1 MTDMASGQITTSDYI
16 RHHLTNLTFGQHP
29 DGTWGI
35 AHGAEEAAEMGFM
48 AIHLDTM
55 FWSFLTGILFC
66 WLFRVAAKRAATD
79 TPGGFQNFIES
90 IIEFV
95 DNQVRD
101 SFHGRSELIAPLA
114 LTIFVWV
121 FLMNMLDL
129 VPIDYVPEL
138 AKAMGIE
145 YMRIVPSADINAPI
159 GLAIGVFVLVLYYNL
174 KIKGAVGFTKE
185 MTLHPFGK
193 WALPFNLLLE
203 TVTLIAKHVSLAM
216 RLFGNL
222 YAAELIF
229 VLIAGLLP
237 FWAQWT
243 LHLPWAIFHILVV
256 PLQAFIFMVL
266 TIVYLSMAH
275 ETDEH

>member
-1 MTDMASGQITTSDYI
+1 MASEQLTTSGYI
-16 RHHLTNLTFGQHP
+16 THHLANLTFGQHA
-29 DGTWGI
+29 DGTWGF
-35 AHGAEEAAEMGFM
+35 AHGAEEAADGLHGDPRGHHVLPAF
-48 AIHLDTM
+48 
-55 FWSFLTGILFC
+55 TG
-66 WLFRVAAKRAATD
+66 VAVLLALPHRRARRASAD

-90 IIEFV
+90 IVEFV

-121 FLMNMLDL
+121 FLMNLLDL
-129 VPIDYVPEL
+129 VPVDLRAGRSPRPL
-138 AKAMGIE
+138 GIE
-145 YMRIVPSADINAPI
+145 YMRIVPTADINAPI
-159 GLAIGVFVLVLYYNL
+159 GMAIGVFFLVLYYNF
-174 KIKGAVGFTKE
+174 KIKGVVGFTKE

-193 WALPFNLLLE
+193 WAMPFNLLLE

-275 ETDEH
+275 EDH

>member
-1 MTDMASGQITTSDYI
+1 MASSEQLTSQGYI
-16 RHHLTNLTFGQHP
+16 KHHLTNLTWGQHP
-29 DGTWGI
+29 DGSWGF
-35 AHGAEEAAEMGFM
+35 ADSAREAAEMGFW
-48 AIHLDTM
+48 AIHVDTL
-55 FWSFLTGILFC
+55 FFSALTGIFFC
-66 WLFRVAAKRAATD
+66 WIFRKAAKRANAD
-79 TPGGFQNFIES
+79 TPSPFQNFIES

-101 SFHGRSELIAPLA
+101 SFHAKNELIAPLA

-121 FLMNMLDL
+121 FLMNSLDL

-138 AKAMGIE
+138 AKAAGFE
-145 YMRIVPSADINAPI
+145 YTRIVPPADINAPI
-159 GLAIGVFVLVLYYNL
+159 GMAIGVFFLIIYYSL
-174 KIKGAVGFTKE
+174 KIKGVKGFAKE

-193 WALPFNLLLE
+193 WFLPFNLLLE
-203 TVTLIAKHVSLAM
+203 TVTLLAKNVSLAM

-229 VLIAGLLP
+229 VLIAALLP
-237 FWAQWT
+237 FWAQWA
-243 LHLPWAIFHILVV
+243 LQVPWLIFHILVV

-275 ETDEH
+275 ETEEH

>member
-1 MTDMASGQITTSDYI
+1 MASEQLTTSGYI
-16 RHHLTNLTFGQHP
+16 RHHLTNLTYGQHP
-29 DGTWGI
+29 DGSWGF
-35 AHGAEEAAEMGFM
+35 AHSAQEAAQMGFM
-48 AIHLDTM
+48 AIHVDTM
-55 FWSFLTGILFC
+55 VFSALTGILFC
-66 WLFRVAAKRAATD
+66 WIFRAAARRASAD
-79 TPGGFQNFIES
+79 TPSGMQNFVEWIV
-90 IIEFV
+90 EFV
-95 DNQVRD
+95 DSQVRD
-101 SFHGRSELIAPLA
+101 SFHGRSNLIAPLA

-121 FLMNMLDL
+121 FLMNLLDL
-129 VPIDYVPEL
+129 VPVDYIPEL
-138 AKAMGIE
+138 AKAAGLE
-145 YMRIVPSADINAPI
+145 YTRIVPTADINAPI
-159 GLAIGVFVLVLYYNL
+159 GMAIGVFFLILFYNL
-174 KIKGAVGFTKE
+174 KIKGVVGFTKE

-193 WALPFNLLLE
+193 WAIPFNLLLE
-203 TVTLIAKHVSLAM
+203 TVTLIAKNVSLAM

-229 VLIAGLLP
+229 VLIAALLP

>member
-1 MTDMASGQITTSDYI
+1 
-16 RHHLTNLTFGQHP
+16 
-29 DGTWGI
+29 
-35 AHGAEEAAEMGFM
+35 M
-48 AIHLDTM
+48 AIHVDTL
-55 FWSFLTGILFC
+55 FFSALTGVLFC
-66 WLFRVAAKRAATD
+66 WVFRIAAKQAGTD
-79 TPGGFQNFIES
+79 TPGPFQNFIEW
-90 IIEFV
+90 IVEFV
-95 DNQVRD
+95 DTQVRD

-121 FLMNMLDL
+121 FLMNLLDL

-138 AKAMGIE
+138 AKAAGLE
-145 YMRIVPSADINAPI
+145 YTRIVPSADINAPA
-159 GLAIGVFVLVLYYNL
+159 GLALGVFVLIIFYSV
-174 KIKGAVGFTKE
+174 KIKGVTGFAKE

-193 WALPFNLLLE
+193 WFLPFNLLLE
-203 TVTLIAKHVSLAM
+203 TVTLLAKNVSLAM

-229 VLIAGLLP
+229 VLIAALLP

-243 LHLPWAIFHILVV
+243 LQLPWAIFHILVV

-275 ETDEH
+275 ESGDH